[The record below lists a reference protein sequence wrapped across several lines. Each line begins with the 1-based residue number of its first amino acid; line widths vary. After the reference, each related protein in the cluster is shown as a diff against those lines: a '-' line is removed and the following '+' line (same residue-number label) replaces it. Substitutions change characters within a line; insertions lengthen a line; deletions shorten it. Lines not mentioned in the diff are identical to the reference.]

1 MSTKT
6 LRPLSAREQA
16 LDELLRVEADRT
28 FVGLG
33 VGKVGELDERT
44 RRQVREYVAG
54 VTRWRRWLDYL
65 IAHLYRGNAAKLE
78 PRLRQILR
86 LGLYEL
92 LYLDTPPHAVLN
104 EAVELAKRQVRPKA
118 GGLVNGILRA
128 AQRQQETLPEPRRGS
143 RAERLAIRHSHPTWM
158 VKRWLR
164 MFGEDATRD
173 LLVHNNQRPT
183 YDVRPNPLKLAA
195 VELRALLKEA
205 DIAYTDARFSDALV
219 TVPSVQPLLKH
230 GWLQGG
236 LCSVQDEAA
245 GLVVQLLDPQPH
257 ETVLD
262 TCAAPGGKAFY
273 AAERM
278 ANTGTL
284 HVWDVHA
291 GRLSLVLKAAKERG
305 YTQLREQVV
314 DGTAVP
320 PDVTDLQADRVLV
333 DAPCTG
339 TGVLAKRADL
349 RWNRTKHD
357 LAELCTLQQRLL
369 DQAAT
374 LVRSGGILVYSTCS
388 IEPEENEMQVQTF
401 LQRHPQFVLE
411 SVQPWLPEAVVTAE
425 GYYASLPHV
434 HGMDG
439 AFAARLRRRA

>member
-1 MSTKT
+1 MLSTAGQA
-6 LRPLSAREQA
+6 SAREQA
-16 LDELLRVEADRT
+16 IEELLRVEADRT

-33 VGKVGELDERT
+33 TGKVLGGDERT

-54 VTRWRRWLDYL
+54 VTRWRRWLDFL
-65 IAHLYRGNAAKLE
+65 IAHFYRGNATKLE

-92 LYLDTPPHAVLN
+92 LYQETPPHAALN
-104 EAVELAKRQVRPKA
+104 EAVELAKRYVRPKA
-118 GGLVNGILRA
+118 GGLVNGILRTT
-128 AQRQQETLPEPRRGS
+128 QRQQTMLPEPSRGS
-143 RAERLAIRHSHPTWM
+143 WAERLAVRHSHPTWM
-158 VKRWLR
+158 VKRWLNT
-164 MFGEDATRD
+164 FGEAETRK
-173 LLVHNNQRPT
+173 LLVWNNRRPT
-183 YDVRPNPLKLAA
+183 YDVRPNPLKLTGA
-195 VELRALLKEA
+195 EFRALLKEA
-205 DIAYTDARFSDALV
+205 DVTYRAARFNDTGV

-230 GWLQGG
+230 GWLQRG

-278 ANTGTL
+278 ENTGTL

-291 GRLSLVLKAAKERG
+291 GRLSLVMKAAEERG
-305 YTQLREQVV
+305 YTEVRERVV
-314 DGTAVP
+314 DVAALP
-320 PDVTDLQADRVLV
+320 PDVDHLRVDRVLV
-333 DAPCTG
+333 DVPCTG

-349 RWNRTKHD
+349 RWNRTEQD

-369 DQAAT
+369 EQAAT
-374 LVRSGGILVYSTCS
+374 LVRPSGVLVYSTCS
-388 IEPEENEMQVQTF
+388 IEPEENEMQVQAF
-401 LQRHPQFVLE
+401 LQNHPDFMLE
-411 SVQPWLPEAVVTAE
+411 SVQRWIPGDVATPHGHYV
-425 GYYASLPHV
+425 SLPHV

-439 AFAARLRRRA
+439 AFAARLRRRG